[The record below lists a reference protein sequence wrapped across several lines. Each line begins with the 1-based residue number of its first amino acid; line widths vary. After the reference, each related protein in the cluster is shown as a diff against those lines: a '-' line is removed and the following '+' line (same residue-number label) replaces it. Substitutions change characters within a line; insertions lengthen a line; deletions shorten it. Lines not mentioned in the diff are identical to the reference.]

1 MRVEPFSIGSYV
13 HVIKRGA
20 RGLPI
25 VQNDDDKRRFL
36 RILYYM
42 NDEFLDPYWDLATRN
57 RIPYSRLDSWP
68 KRKSIVHILAYTLM
82 PNHTHLLLK
91 EILDGGISEFMKKI
105 GQSMS
110 NHHNEKYKQQGSMFQ
125 GSYRG
130 RTIENDEYL
139 RYVAAYIMVKN
150 TFELYPR
157 GGLKGATEHF
167 DDAWRWGTAYPFS
180 SLGDYAGVRKS
191 PILEPEVLGETFS
204 PRAFKSFCRDVI
216 EGGKWLQAEFE

>member
-1 MRVEPFSIGSYV
+1 MRVEPFSVGSYV

-25 VQNDDDKRRFL
+25 VQDDDDKRRFL

-57 RIPYSRLDSWP
+57 RIPYTRLDSWP
-68 KRKSIVHILAYTLM
+68 KRKPIVRILAYTLM
-82 PNHTHLLLK
+82 PNHIHLLLK
-91 EILDGGISEFMKKI
+91 EIRDGGISEFMRKL

-110 NHHNEKYKQQGSMFQ
+110 NHHNEKYTQHGSIFQ

-130 RTIENDEYL
+130 RTVESDEYL
-139 RYVAAYIMVKN
+139 RCVAAYIMAKN
-150 TFELYPR
+150 TFEIYPR

-167 DDAWRWGTAYPFS
+167 GDAWKWGTAYSFS

-191 PILEPEVLGETFS
+191 PILERDILGETFS
-204 PRAFKSFCRDVI
+204 PRTFKLFCRDVI
-216 EGGKWLQAEFE
+216 EGGKWVQAEFE

>member
-1 MRVEPFSIGSYV
+1 M
-13 HVIKRGA
+13 HAIKRGA

-25 VQNDDDKRRFL
+25 VQNIDDRRRFL

-42 NDEFLDPYWDLATRN
+42 NDEFLDPYWELATRSS
-57 RIPYSRLDSWP
+57 ILYTRLDSWP
-68 KRKSIVHILAYTLM
+68 KRKRIVDILAYTLM
-82 PNHTHLLLK
+82 PNHIHLLLK
-91 EILDGGISEFMKKI
+91 EIRDGGISEFMKKI

-110 NHHNEKYKQQGSMFQ
+110 NHHNEKYNQHGSIFQ

-130 RTIENDEYL
+130 RTVESDEYL

-157 GGLKGATEHF
+157 GGLRGAIEHF
-167 DDAWRWGTAYPFS
+167 EEAWKWGTAYSFS

-191 PILEPEVLGETFS
+191 PILERGILDETFS
-204 PRAFKSFCRDVI
+204 PRTFKSFCRDVI
-216 EGGKWLQAEFE
+216 EGSKWLQSEFE